1 MAVTVWVKIVTA
13 AFVKGRLLGCKRP
26 CFSAQKATFQ
36 RLKYGLLQSSPADG
50 IILKAP
56 NRAQA
61 LQTKTK
67 QKAFF
72 DMLLSYFN

>member
-36 RLKYGLLQSSPADG
+36 HLKHGLLQNSPAG
-50 IILKAP
+50 GLSRQAP
-56 NRAQA
+56 NRASA

-72 DMLLSYFN
+72 AILLSYFN